1 MRRDP
6 PGTDGPYGP
15 VDGPPIRVFVDEGAK
30 PPPPE
35 GLLLGSIDE
44 ASR

>member
-15 VDGPPIRVFVDEGAK
+15 VDGPPIRVFVDEGAARRMLK
-30 PPPPE
+30 RATP
-35 GLLLGSIDE
+35 
-44 ASR
+44 RC